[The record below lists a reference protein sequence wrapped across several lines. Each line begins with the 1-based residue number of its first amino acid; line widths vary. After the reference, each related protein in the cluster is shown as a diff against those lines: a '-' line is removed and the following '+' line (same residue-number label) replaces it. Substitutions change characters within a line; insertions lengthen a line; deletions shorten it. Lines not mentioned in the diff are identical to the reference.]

1 MGKGDMKENISDF
14 EIRVLGSENE
24 CASVD
29 AKGHSSQPGHITRR
43 ALLRVFFVLVIVV
56 ATALCTWLCLH
67 NDAKLSGGDA
77 PSDNS
82 AVDTLSVETLRDEAP
97 QGPSYVMVSDTIIND
112 IPLRIL
118 CPVGG
123 HMDLYVG
130 HDPSAEKNILL
141 AAHAADL
148 RGDDGTP
155 AGAFVYN
162 GELLS
167 KGHSKYGFCAI
178 VGGSVSIGRQ
188 IETPLFER
196 AIEKN
201 GHFFRQ
207 YSIVT
212 NGKMIS
218 IPPKGKAVRR
228 ALCLKDNSLYII
240 ESDTPESYHDFSL
253 ALEDLGVSEALALVG
268 GDAAVMWRDENGKLS
283 QRGDIFGDSFPLE
296 NYIVW
301 RSR

>member
-14 EIRVLGSENE
+14 EIRVLGSKDG
-24 CASVD
+24 CASGE
-29 AKGHSSQPGHITRR
+29 ARRQSSQTRNTTRR
-43 ALLRVFFVLVIVV
+43 ALLWVFLVLAAVM
-56 ATALCTWLCLH
+56 ATAVCTWLCLRH
-67 NDAKLSGGDA
+67 ESRLSG
-77 PSDNS
+77 DNGS
-82 AVDTLSVETLRDEAP
+82 SVNNVSDTLSVETLRDDTRH
-97 QGPSYVMVSDTIIND
+97 GPSYVMVSDTVIND
-112 IPLRIL
+112 IPLRIF

-123 HMDLYVG
+123 HIELYVG
-130 HDPSAEKNILL
+130 HDPVADKNIIL

-155 AGAFVYN
+155 AGAFVYT

-212 NGKMIS
+212 NGKMIP

-228 ALCLKDNSLYII
+228 ALCLKDNSLSVI

-253 ALEDLGVSEALALVG
+253 ALEDFGVSEALALVG
-268 GDAAVMWRDENGKLS
+268 GDAAVMWRDESGKLS
-283 QRGDIFGDSFPLE
+283 QRGETFGESFPLE

-301 RSR
+301 RKR